1 MALIRWTW
9 GSAGKKQGEK
19 MKKLVEVEGV
29 GEGVGEGYHLLKEYR
44 RMKNGKLKLVKV
56 TKVKDAER
64 VSFDQL
70 LGNAMKFR
78 VMEEKSEKARNEAM
92 FEAWADA
99 ACGR

>member
-1 MALIRWTW
+1 MN
-9 GSAGKKQGEK
+9 
-19 MKKLVEVEGV
+19 KKLGV
-29 GEGVGEGYHLLKEYR
+29 GGRCRGTAEGFHLLKEYR
-44 RMKNGKLKLVKV
+44 RMPNGKLKLVKV

-78 VMEEKSEKARNEAM
+78 VMEEMAEKAHNEAM